1 MKLANRRLA
10 AAVVGLMVGGLALT
24 ACSSSDSAT
33 EAPASAA
40 AEASTEASAATEAEA
55 SAPAESGA
63 DIAGAQAQLDMYTG
77 PATWKEPGP
86 AFDIASAKGKK
97 VVYVPLDNSI
107 PIFSV
112 IYGEM
117 EKALKAAGAEAGLCD
132 GKGNPT
138 QWAAC
143 ISDAAGR
150 GASVI
155 ILDSIPV
162 ASVAEAAKAAQDAGV
177 KIIDGNNG
185 DPEIVPEGTD
195 ARVSFQYSLSGKLVS
210 DWIITDSG
218 GNANVLII
226 QSPESGNVPD
236 LVGKGYA
243 GELKEKCPSC
253 KVQIQDVAIA
263 DWATKLQPT
272 VQAALAADPTI
283 NYIIPIYD
291 GMSTFVVP
299 AIAAAGAQDR
309 VKVATFNANLD
320 PMKKMAAGDSIFV
333 DVGSH
338 NAYEGWAYADQSLR
352 LITGTAPVAN
362 ENVPARV
369 FTREN
374 VGELQLTPEAE
385 RSGEWYGDN
394 SYQDKYKAL
403 WGIQ

>member
-1 MKLANRRLA
+1 MELVRTKIGMI
-10 AAVVGLMVGGLALT
+10 AVGIVAGGIALSG
-24 ACSSSDSAT
+24 CSSSDQSSGAASTAAT
-33 EAPASAA
+33 AAASAV
-40 AEASTEASAATEAEA
+40 ASAATE
-55 SAPAESGA
+55 PAA
-63 DIAGAQAQLDMYTG
+63 DIAGAEAALAEYSG
-77 PATWKEPGP
+77 PATWVEPGP
-86 AFDIASAKGKK
+86 AFDISGAKGKS
-97 VVYVPLDNSI
+97 VVYIPLDNSI
-107 PIFSV
+107 PIFTV

-117 EKALKAAGAEAGLCD
+117 EKALKEAGAVPSLCD

-162 ASVAEAAKAAQDAGV
+162 ASVAEAAKAAQEAGV

-195 ARVSFQYSLSGKLVS
+195 ARVSFQYSLSGRLVS
-210 DWIITDSG
+210 DWIITDSAG
-218 GNANVLII
+218 DANVLII

-243 GELKEKCPSC
+243 AELAAKCPSC
-253 KVQIQDVAIA
+253 KVQIADVAIA

-272 VQAALAADPTI
+272 VQAALAADPSI

-291 GMSTFVVP
+291 GMSTYVVP
-299 AIAAAGAQDR
+299 AIAAAGAADR

-320 PMKKMAAGDSIFV
+320 PMKKMAAGDSVFV

-352 LITGTAPVAN
+352 LITGNAPSAN

-369 FTREN
+369 FTRDN
-374 VGELQLTPEAE
+374 VGELKLTPEAE

-394 SYQDKYKAL
+394 TYQQKYKEL
-403 WGIQ
+403 WGLK